1 MEDPFKK
8 ELCNI
13 LMLDTIVDIAP
24 RTYKFMYRDF
34 ITTIKFSEE
43 TLIQISVYGSP
54 VTPNPGETADIIEKL
69 NERFENH
76 CITYTNNALHV
87 STAIDTSPA
96 HIKEILDEINIYY
109 MLYEYKFSLIPT
121 PAYAQKEHYLLGVI
135 GALIGVLPG
144 MLLWL
149 LPFDDITSIRFS
161 LIMALFLSFGGF
173 RGYLLFARDLPQ
185 YGWSIKNALK
195 NTSFLFGCGMTIPG
209 LIISGTCILIALG
222 TAIYLDYLICI
233 MYLRDYSFISARLLF
248 KAMMTLDSNFQLTYW
263 KHFVYCFLVGIAGS
277 FFSFTST
284 INRAPRRM

>member
-76 CITYTNNALHV
+76 YITYTDNALHV
-87 STAIDTSPA
+87 STATDTSPA

-109 MLYEYKFSLIPT
+109 TLYEYKFSLIPT
-121 PAYAQKEHYLLGVI
+121 PAYAQKEHHFLGVI

-144 MLLWL
+144 VLLWL
-149 LPFDDITSIRFS
+149 LPFDDIISARLA

-185 YGWSIKNALK
+185 YGWSIKNTFK

-209 LIISGTCILIALG
+209 LIISGVCILIALG
-222 TAIYLDYLICI
+222 TAIHLDYLICI
-233 MYLRDYSFISARLLF
+233 MHLRDYSFTSARLLF
-248 KAMMTLDSNFQLTYW
+248 KTMMTLNDNFQLIYW
-263 KHFVYCFLVGIAGS
+263 KHFAYCLLTGIAGS
-277 FFSFTST
+277 FFSFST
-284 INRAPRRM
+284 IINRMPRRM